1 MFASLGQKRRGSAS
15 GNNNFV
21 RPPEEQLN
29 EEQSLDPLSYR
40 LQHLN
45 QRGCNNG
52 DDVDPFDVGSDGS
65 FSDGQLED
73 VDYDAVTGA
82 VDDAGWGAK
91 SNYNNGS
98 DFDDDDCYQ
107 EGDGLFLD
115 FGGRTPE
122 QVRPRRHQTENLS
135 TPKFGG
141 GSSQSTHSHWE
152 STVEH
157 SRRSLSTISCTQND
171 VSDGLADIERQCV
184 EMISKDNAP
193 ASPHELCMSLE
204 QQPNAPRSS
213 GGQASRRAQSI
224 STLSTLSSP
233 TDKFMRENITS
244 VHVPH
249 SSLPPP
255 PLSYKPVS
263 RRSISE
269 AKEETKDIT
278 KTDNSTFVEVSIVPQ
293 RVEAQKEEECPRLQQ
308 LQQMTLEELKSELV
322 TIQAQS
328 KTNLENSWKAAERM
342 RVENSELDEKAEGLK
357 TKLDLA
363 FKAGPRVSRR
373 HTDSVNYDDY
383 DFDEESDV
391 NPIDGREGKMKQ
403 RCSFGGAKSSAPWPD
418 EGSSAPWP
426 EEGKEDSINDVIE
439 VFQNDLESPSGALP
453 LKNYMRQVESSYR
466 SGVSGDSSEF
476 GFFCL
481 DMSQSAVKT
490 PLASNT
496 GNIHCLDESDGS
508 DDLSAAKSGVY
519 YPPPVEEE
527 DGEGGDSVSS
537 PRKVYGDNAATIPV
551 VADNSGLKAK
561 PGFKRRATIGE
572 DQSQNSQSASG
583 NRGAP
588 LKRRPSML
596 VRRKSFRG
604 FFGLNDSTR
613 TAESEISSDNLD
625 NSNSNQSAAFSI
637 EPLLNINANVFQVEA
652 RSIMIEELENELKE
666 KGKIVANMT
675 GEVEGQKEEINNCEL
690 EITRIRKQIDDEYKE
705 LARTQSVLQQSAK
718 ELIQWDSA
726 IESRLDQTEGR
737 RQRLKQQ
744 EKDLKVKLEL
754 KEPNVSDCKIELEHQ
769 RSTCKDEY
777 KASQEKSSASLS
789 MVINSLR
796 AMNCDN
802 NLEQRSKQL
811 LDSFDTQT
819 DTLHQLLGNSDRV
832 ASFMTLKK
840 HIEDQRD
847 IIINASDKLL
857 RSETEL
863 RGNLIRLK
871 LNLEGNDECSHIM
884 ESSLASEFTELV
896 LARIVEA
903 REDHARF
910 LFAAVT
916 KVGDYLSWWDRLLDV
931 NSTLKN
937 WEEQGDAL
945 HICAILDH
953 VLADVTEELAAA
965 QAKIDEAYGL
975 FQSNLLSAGILDQ
988 SQKLSTSK
996 ESNVETSGYKA
1007 ELDNLK
1013 EQVYVLETSISE
1025 QVAIRKDYD
1034 STLDQLY
1041 DQDEADSKAN
1051 LELLD
1056 NIQAQVKL
1064 LANKLAMADDKIA
1077 SLRQSL
1083 REKKE
1088 RVVDLE
1094 YGKKRRDIV
1103 QT

>member
-1 MFASLGQKRRGSAS
+1 MFVSLGQKRRGSAS
-15 GNNNFV
+15 SNNNCVV

-29 EEQSLDPLSYR
+29 EEQILDPLSYR
-40 LQHLN
+40 LAHLN
-45 QRGCNNG
+45 QRGCNSG

-65 FSDGQLED
+65 FSDDQLD
-73 VDYDAVTGA
+73 GGNA

-98 DFDDDDCYQ
+98 DYDDDDCYQ

-122 QVRPRRHQTENLS
+122 QARPRRHQTENLS

-141 GSSQSTHSHWE
+141 GGSQSTHSHWE

-184 EMISKDNAP
+184 EMISKNNTP
-193 ASPHELCMSLE
+193 ESPYELGTPIE
-204 QQPNAPRSS
+204 QTTATRSS
-213 GGQASRRAQSI
+213 GGQTSRKSI

-233 TDKFMRENITS
+233 TDKCMRENITS
-244 VHVPH
+244 ADVPH

-255 PLSYKPVS
+255 PIFYKPVS
-263 RRSISE
+263 RRSSSDA
-269 AKEETKDIT
+269 AKEEKTKDIT

-293 RVEAQKEEECPRLQQ
+293 VEAQKEEECPRLEQ
-308 LQQMTLEELKSELV
+308 LQQMTLEELKSELM

-342 RVENSELDEKAEGLK
+342 RVENSELDQKAEGLK
-357 TKLDLA
+357 SKLEAA
-363 FKAGPRVSRR
+363 FKEGPPVSRR
-373 HTDSVNYDDY
+373 HTDSEKYDDY
-383 DFDEESDV
+383 DLDEESDV
-391 NPIDGREGKMKQ
+391 NAPIDGREGMLRQSLSDKKLIET
-403 RCSFGGAKSSAPWPD
+403 RRSVSGAM
-418 EGSSAPWP
+418 SSAPWP
-426 EEGKEDSINDVIE
+426 EEGKDDSINDVIE
-439 VFQNDLESPSGALP
+439 AFTLDLDTPSGNLP
-453 LKNYMRQVESSYR
+453 LKNNNVRQIEGSF
-466 SGVSGDSSEF
+466 SGDSSSDF
-476 GFFCL
+476 GFVCL
-481 DMSQSAVKT
+481 DMQSAVKT

-496 GNIHCLDESDGS
+496 SHSHRLDRSDGS
-508 DDLSAAKSGVY
+508 DDLKSGVY

-527 DGEGGDSVSS
+527 EEEGEMGDSVST
-537 PRKVYGDNAATIPV
+537 PQKMPGDNAAAPT
-551 VADNSGLKAK
+551 DNSGAKGK

-572 DQSQNSQSASG
+572 DSQTSQGSSG
-583 NRGAP
+583 IRAA

-604 FFGLNDSTR
+604 FFGLNEST
-613 TAESEISSDNLD
+613 TSAQSEISSVNLD
-625 NSNSNQSAAFSI
+625 NSNTSAAFSI

-666 KGKIVANMT
+666 KGEIVTNMT

-690 EITRIRKQIDDEYKE
+690 EITRIRKQIDDEYEE
-705 LARTQSVLQQSAK
+705 LARAQSVLQQSVK

-754 KEPNVSDCKIELEHQ
+754 KEPTNVSDSKIELERQ
-769 RSTCKDEY
+769 RSRCKDEY

-796 AMNCDN
+796 AMECDS

-819 DTLHQLLGNSDRV
+819 NTLLLLLGNSDRV
-832 ASFMTLKK
+832 ASFTTLKE
-840 HIEDQRD
+840 HIEAQRD
-847 IIINASDKLL
+847 LIINASDKLF
-857 RSETEL
+857 RSETDL

-871 LNLEGNDECSHIM
+871 LNLEGSDECSHIM
-884 ESSLASEFTELV
+884 ESSIASEFTESV
-896 LARIVEA
+896 LAHIVEA
-903 REDHARF
+903 REEHARF
-910 LFAAVT
+910 LLAAVT
-916 KVGDYLSWWDRLLDV
+916 RVDDYLSWWDGLLDA
-931 NSTLKN
+931 NSTLKDC
-937 WEEQGDAL
+937 EEQGDAFR
-945 HICAILDH
+945 ICAILEH

-965 QAKIDEAYGL
+965 QAKIDEAYSL
-975 FQSNLLSAGILDQ
+975 FQSNLLSAGLLDQ
-988 SQKLSTSK
+988 SQKLSTNK
-996 ESNVETSGYKA
+996 ESNVETSDHKA
-1007 ELDNLK
+1007 ELDNLN
-1013 EQVYVLETSISE
+1013 EQVHVLEASISE
-1025 QVAIRKDYD
+1025 QLAIRKDYA

-1041 DQDEADSKAN
+1041 DRDEADSKAN

-1064 LANKLAMADDKIA
+1064 LAKKLATDDDKIS